1 MHIILNTSYICHYM
15 SPHIKKPYIG
25 KQALY
30 IVRVLYDQ
38 EVYLEFLNREYLILD
53 FLYKLSITILP

>member
-1 MHIILNTSYICHYM
+1 M
-15 SPHIKKPYIG
+15 SPYIKKPYIG

-38 EVYLEFLNREYLILD
+38 EACLEFLNREYLL
-53 FLYKLSITILP
+53 LNT